1 MNQLGGVL
9 LNFAFDVRYKRQKT
23 RLLVKALSFFVAASR
38 GMVMKKQS
46 YRALMAAKGRWVAR
60 WGFSLWSCFV
70 LPLPTIRYF
79 VVLGWL
85 LKLWLLEEVAL
96 V

>member
-1 MNQLGGVL
+1 
-9 LNFAFDVRYKRQKT
+9 
-23 RLLVKALSFFVAASR
+23 
-38 GMVMKKQS
+38 MKKQS